1 MRVKVGLLFLGGLFW
16 LSGCYSDEPKES
28 NFIEYSR
35 SVEKLALFV
44 NLDGLDIESVYW
56 TSGPVIREN
65 EYDSFLPSS
74 NDWWLNAVIN
84 ISSEQK
90 VEEITQGCKF
100 LYSINDGDID
110 SDFVDDTIRKLTSN
124 PKFFSAPIEVF
135 DACRFRSSALP
146 DGVLVKNVNSNQILV
161 RLFVN

>member
-1 MRVKVGLLFLGGLFW
+1 MG
-16 LSGCYSDEPKES
+16 LSGCYSNKPKES

-44 NLDGLDIESVYW
+44 NLDGLEIESVHW

-65 EYDSFLPSS
+65 EHDSFLPSS
-74 NDWWLNAVIN
+74 NDWWLSAVLD
-84 ISSEQK
+84 ISGEQK
-90 VEEITQGCKF
+90 IEEITKGCEF
-100 LYSINDGDID
+100 LYSIGVGNID
-110 SDFVDDTIRKLTSN
+110 SDFVNDTIRKLTSN
-124 PKFFSAPIEVF
+124 PKFVSTPIDVF

-146 DGVLVKNVNSNQILV
+146 DGVLVKDAKSNQIFV

>member
-65 EYDSFLPSS
+65 DSFLPSS

-84 ISSEQK
+84 IYSEQK

-100 LYSINDGDID
+100 LYSINDGEID

-124 PKFFSAPIEVF
+124 PNFFSAPIEVF

-146 DGVLVKNVNSNQILV
+146 DGVLVKDVNSNQVLV